1 MMTYYSISAFINFA
15 LSLLLGIFIIYKNP
29 KAKIS
34 RALFF
39 WCFTVAFWS
48 LFYFIWQ
55 LEDSAEWALVWT
67 RLLMLGAI
75 WVPFGFLLVVLIF
88 LEKEKAHK
96 KFIWFNIGLSTI
108 FSLLLV
114 TPLMVSHI
122 EPTGGFQ
129 NWPKPGMA
137 YHFFLAM
144 FIGVS
149 AYATL
154 LSFKA
159 LKDPSSI
166 RRLQAKYMLFG
177 ITLSIIGGSTNYL
190 LWYNIPI
197 KPYGNIFA
205 STYVLMTVYAIL
217 RYRLMDIRFAF
228 RKIFIYIGG
237 TALTYAGFYGVI
249 WTYIEFFGGTNTRN
263 AYLSG
268 LIVGPI
274 FVFVF
279 YRFDKFLNRFANKY
293 LFASLYNTEKTI
305 RELSQ
310 QLNTYN
316 DLNKIVSVIIN
327 TIKKTMQ
334 LDRAGVLLVDFN
346 TQPIRYQI
354 AKVIGFDRT
363 NGISLVQDN
372 FLTRYLEK
380 TQKPLVRD
388 ELHLLSRDSVNKKDQ
403 ESLIKLQE
411 HMVKIEA
418 FLCLP
423 LTSNRKLIGIIVLGS
438 KISGDAYTKED
449 LELLETLSNQASVAI
464 ENARLYKEVAD
475 FNKTLREKV
484 DEQTHSLQEKA
495 EHLTKLLEMRSEFL
509 DIASH
514 QLKTP
519 VSVILGT
526 LSMFKEGSIQ
536 KLPKA
541 QQDKFIDNIFNKA
554 KKLGTIINDIL
565 RASEMDTDQ
574 FQLVQDNIKLV
585 SLADLAKVVCE
596 DLKPEAMEKKI
607 NLNCSVEGK
616 NNTQIMAD
624 ADFLNHAISN
634 LVDNAIKY
642 TAKGGVEV
650 KVFEE
655 NSRVFLSVKDSGIG
669 IPKADAKK
677 IFEKFNRATNAV
689 DMYTDGSGLGLFIV
703 KKIVEAHAGGQVGF
717 ESIEG
722 EGTTF
727 TISFPVIAKVKARN
741 VIK

>member
-1 MMTYYSISAFINFA
+1 MNLFA
-15 LSLLLGIFIIYKNP
+15 LSGILAAISSIAMALLMFSRGKTKSHYLWGVFSLTVMLWGFGGYWIAVTQDVSRSIFWWKIAYAGVIFIPVLFIHFVHTFLEIKRKWLILAVYFSGYIFLYANLFTDWFIRDVRFVFDQFYY
-29 KAKIS
+29 IS
-34 RALFF
+34 PPTVLYNIFF
-39 WCFTVAFWS
+39 IFFVS
-48 LFYFIWQ
+48 
-55 LEDSAEWALVWT
+55 
-67 RLLMLGAI
+67 
-75 WVPFGFLLVVLIF
+75 LVVYGHVEL
-88 LEKEKAHK
+88 LKAYRQSQGMK
-96 KFIWFNIGLSTI
+96 KFQIKYFFIATSIGFGGGS
-108 FSLLLV
+108 FSYLPV
-114 TPLMVSHI
+114 YYI
-122 EPTGGFQ
+122 DI
-129 NWPKPGMA
+129 
-137 YHFFLAM
+137 Y
-144 FIGVS
+144 
-149 AYATL
+149 
-154 LSFKA
+154 
-159 LKDPSSI
+159 PS
-166 RRLQAKYMLFG
+166 LNLTVCLFAP
-177 ITLSIIGGSTNYL
+177 IIG
-190 LWYNIPI
+190 
-197 KPYGNIFA
+197 
-205 STYVLMTVYAIL
+205 YAIL

-228 RKIFIYIGG
+228 RKIFIYVGG

-249 WTYIEFFGGTNTRN
+249 WTYVEFFGGTNTRN
-263 AYLSG
+263 AYLAG

-334 LDRAGVLLVDFN
+334 LDRAGVLLVDFS